1 MIWLVFAGVFDM
13 PEERMLSHVKFDVK
27 RKRLVLVTCRRE
39 DMVLP
44 KSTFTIYGNYLST
57 LKTMDL
63 IRHIGFN
70 QYVTALRN

>member
-1 MIWLVFAGVFDM
+1 VFDM

-44 KSTFTIYGNYLST
+44 KSTFTIYGNY
-57 LKTMDL
+57 
-63 IRHIGFN
+63 
-70 QYVTALRN
+70 

>member
-1 MIWLVFAGVFDM
+1 M

-44 KSTFTIYGNYLST
+44 KSTFTIYGNYQST
-57 LKTMDL
+57 LKTMGS
-63 IRHIGFN
+63 IRNTGFN
-70 QYVTALRN
+70 QHVTDLRN